1 MTAYYGGEDSQ
12 IGGDFAPLVDEGQHR
27 FRVRTSIYTDP
38 RVFDAEM
45 QRVFE
50 TNWVY
55 VGHESEVAQPGD
67 FVTSTVGRQ
76 PVIVSRGYDAAIRVF
91 LNACR
96 HRGNALC
103 REGRGNVKDFTC
115 RYHGWVFATDGRL
128 VAIPESDAYP
138 ETFERERDQFGLLQ
152 ARTSVYRGLIFV
164 NLVHG
169 GGSLEDYLGEVKRYI
184 DLWADMSPVGT
195 IRVSRPHAYRFPGN
209 WKFQVENGVDNYHPR
224 FVHQS
229 AFNTFRHYGLG
240 RYASKSS
247 NTDEPNRTLGFERG
261 HCVLERPGLWS
272 VYSAEQYD
280 RYFGALIARH
290 GLERAQEIFCI
301 RHIHIFPNV
310 CLMDANIRVMQPLGV
325 DATSVY
331 SYFTA
336 FDGVTQDI
344 NDARLADVQ
353 RRLGSVGFVNTDD
366 VEIFGGNQTGIRAL
380 DSIVLERGM
389 HREIVHPNGMREGG
403 ATDETPQ
410 RALYRGW
417 MRSMADAGRARPCGA
432 AVVGA

>member
-1 MTAYYGGEDSQ
+1 MKGYYDGEDSPMD
-12 IGGDFAPLVDEGQHR
+12 GGVAPLVEEGPRR

-45 QRVFE
+45 RQVFE
-50 TNWVY
+50 NNWVY
-55 VGHESEVAQPGD
+55 VGHESEIPKPGD
-67 FVTSTVGRQ
+67 FVTATVGRQ
-76 PVIVSRGYDAAIRVF
+76 PVIVSRGHDGAIRVF

-115 RYHGWVFATDGRL
+115 RYHGWVFATDGKL
-128 VAIPESDAYP
+128 MAIPESDAYP
-138 ETFERERDQFGLLQ
+138 EAFERDQFGLLQ
-152 ARTSVYRGLIFV
+152 ARASVYRGLIFAH
-164 NLVHG
+164 LGHG
-169 GGSLEDYLGEVKRYI
+169 GGSLEDYLGEVRRYI

-240 RYASKSS
+240 RYASKNS
-247 NTDEPNRTLGFERG
+247 NSDEPNRTLGFERG

-280 RYFGALIARH
+280 RYFGALVARH
-290 GLERAQEIFCI
+290 GRERAQEIFCI

-310 CLMDANIRVMQPLGV
+310 CLMDANIRVMQPLSV

-336 FDGVTQDI
+336 FDDVTQDI

-366 VEIFGGNQTGIRAL
+366 VEVFGGNQTGIRVL

-389 HREIVHPNGMREGG
+389 HREIVHTNGVREGG

-417 MRSMADAGRARPCGA
+417 VQSMAGA
-432 AVVGA
+432 EKVGAPGEMPVGS

>member
-1 MTAYYGGEDSQ
+1 MYSSTED
-12 IGGDFAPLVDEGQHR
+12 GRATDDFASMVDEGPSS
-27 FRVRTSIYTDP
+27 FRLRTSIYTDP

-45 QRVFE
+45 KRVFE
-50 TNWVY
+50 NSWVY
-55 VGHESEVAQPGD
+55 VGHESEVAERGD

-76 PVIVSRGYDAAIRVF
+76 PVIVSRGHDGAIRVF

-103 REGRGNVKDFTC
+103 REGQGNVKDFTC

-128 VAIPESDAYP
+128 VAVPESDAYP
-138 ETFERERDQFGLLQ
+138 EAFERARDQFGLLQ
-152 ARTSVYRGLIFV
+152 ARASLYRGLIFV
-164 NLVHG
+164 NLG
-169 GGSLEDYLGEVKRYI
+169 RTSESLEDYLGEVKRYI
-184 DLWADMSPVGT
+184 DLWADMSPVET
-195 IRVSRPHAYRFPGN
+195 IRLSRPHAYKFPGN

-229 AFNTFRHYGLG
+229 AFNTFRHYSLG

-247 NTDEPNRTLGFERG
+247 NTDEPNRTLGFDRG

-272 VYSAEQYD
+272 VYTAEQYD
-280 RYFGALIARH
+280 RYFGALVARH
-290 GLERAQEIFCI
+290 GRQRAEEIFCI

-310 CLMDANIRVMQPLGV
+310 CLMDANIRVMQPLSV

-353 RRLGSVGFVNTDD
+353 RRLGSVGFINSDD

-403 ATDETPQ
+403 PTDETPQ
-410 RALYRGW
+410 RAIYRGW
-417 MRSMADAGRARPCGA
+417 LQSMAGVEKA
-432 AVVGA
+432 APHPTVAVGA